1 MSRSR
6 TVALLTVVGLLA
18 AAWVGSAFSQ
28 QGAPGRAGGR
38 WDPEQMRERIMARIK
53 GTLGATD
60 ADWETLGPKVDEVL
74 TLSGQ
79 VGSGLNMGLLL
90 RGPVPRRARPEGA
103 PELTDVDKTTDA
115 LQAVL
120 DDEGAAPDAIK
131 ANLAAFRQARK
142 EAGEELAEARA
153 ELRKLITARQE
164 GHLVLLGLLD

>member
-18 AAWVGSAFSQ
+18 AVWVGSAFSQ
-28 QGAPGRAGGR
+28 QGAQGRGGGR
-38 WDPEQMRERIMARIK
+38 WDPEQMRERMMARMK

-60 ADWETLGPKVDEVL
+60 AEWETLGAKVDEVM
-74 TLSGQ
+74 TLSRQ
-79 VGSGLNMGLLL
+79 VGGGLNTGLLL

-103 PELTDVDKTTDA
+103 PELTELEQATDA

-120 DDEGAAPDAIK
+120 ADEGAEPGAIT
-131 ANLAAFRQARK
+131 ASLAAFRQARK

-153 ELRKLITARQE
+153 ELRKLITPRQE
-164 GHLVLLGLLD
+164 GHLVLFGLLD